1 MKIRIKGNSV
11 RYRLTRKDV
20 AALTNTGMIE
30 ESTQFGMGTFYYAL
44 KAKENIETLEA
55 DFTGNR
61 ITLYVSQSFVSG
73 WENNAIVG
81 CDAQLQLSAT
91 DSLYLLLEKDFAC
104 LDETHEDQ
112 RDMYEN
118 PSKTC

>member
-11 RYRLTRKDV
+11 RYRLTKKDV
-20 AALTNTGMIE
+20 TALTNAGMIE
-30 ESTQFGMGTFYYAL
+30 ESTSFGMSTLYYAL
-44 KAKENIETLEA
+44 KAKDNIETLEA
-55 DFTGNR
+55 DFSNNR
-61 ITLYVSQSFVSG
+61 ITLFVPSSFVSG
-73 WENNAIVG
+73 WEKNEVVG
-81 CDAQLQLSAT
+81 CDAEMQLSAT

-118 PSKTC
+118 PNKSC

>member
-11 RYRLTRKDV
+11 RYRLTKKDV

-30 ESTQFGMGTFYYAL
+30 ESTSFGMSTLYYAL
-44 KAKENIETLEA
+44 KAKDNIETLEA
-55 DFTGNR
+55 DFSNNR
-61 ITLYVSQSFVSG
+61 ITLFVPSSFVSG
-73 WENNAIVG
+73 WEKNEVVG
-81 CDAQLQLSAT
+81 CDAEMQLSAT

-118 PSKTC
+118 PNKSC